1 MHKYIALIDCNN
13 FYVSCER
20 IFNPKLEGKPVVVL
34 SNNDGCIVA
43 RSDEVKALNIK
54 MGGPYFKYKQA
65 LINSNATVFS
75 SNYSLYGDISQR
87 MMNILSQFTNNLE
100 IYSIDE
106 AFIDLSHISENNL
119 ESFAKEIQATI
130 KQNLGIPVSIGIATT
145 KTLAKATNE
154 FAKKEFRNSKKNQQV
169 SKYNGVVVLLKDD
182 EANRLDILSK
192 VSVEDVWGVGRKY
205 SKLLLENNIA
215 TALQLSITNIDW
227 INKNMTIQGSKLVTE
242 LNGIACLNLES
253 LASPKKSIVSS
264 RSFGKPIIT
273 LKELQQPVASFAST
287 VSQKLRKQKS
297 CAAYVS
303 VFILTSRFKNSEQK
317 YFGSQGIYIESATN
331 FTSDIVKVCLKLLQ
345 KIYINGYQYKKAG
358 VMVSG
363 LVDQDNVQTSLFASD
378 NSSLK
383 KDKIMEVIDK
393 INKQYG
399 KNSIKLG
406 VEGFDNKWRGK
417 AEVTSNRYTTEWKE
431 ILKV

>member
-1 MHKYIALIDCNN
+1 MNKYIALIDCNN

-43 RSDEVKALNIK
+43 RSDEVKALNIP
-54 MGGPYFKYKQA
+54 MGAPYFKYKQA
-65 LINSNATVFS
+65 LLNGKATVFS

-87 MMNILSQFTNNLE
+87 MMQILNQFTNNLE
-100 IYSIDE
+100 VYSIDE
-106 AFIDLSHISENNL
+106 AFIDLSHIPENDL

-130 KQNLGIPVSIGIATT
+130 KQNLGIPVSIGIAVT
-145 KTLAKATNE
+145 KTLAKAANE
-154 FAKKEFRNSKKNQQV
+154 FAKKEFRNSKKNLQP
-169 SKYNGVVVLLKDD
+169 SKYNGVAVILKND
-182 EANRLDILSK
+182 EVNRLDILSK
-192 VSVEDVWGVGRKY
+192 VAVEDVWGVGRKY

-215 TALQLSITNIDW
+215 TALQLSTTNIDW
-227 INKNMTIQGSKLVTE
+227 VNKNMTIQGSKLVRE
-242 LNGIACLNLES
+242 LNGITCLNVES
-253 LASPKKSIVSS
+253 LESPKKSIVSS
-264 RSFGKPIIT
+264 RSFGKTITT
-273 LKELQQPVASFAST
+273 LKELQQPIASFAST
-287 VSQKLRKQKS
+287 VSEKLRKQKS

-317 YFGSQGIYIESATN
+317 YFGSQGIYIENATN
-331 FTSDIVKVCLKLLQ
+331 FTSDIVKVCLELLQ

-363 LVDQDNVQTSLFASD
+363 LVNQNDVQTSLFGEK

-406 VEGFDNKWRGK
+406 VEGFDNNWKGK
-417 AEVTSNRYTTEWKE
+417 AEITSNRYTTEWKE